1 MDSSQ
6 NLNIEP
12 NESLGPNNS
21 IINGN
26 IDQHM
31 QNINIPLPNRHDAQ
45 ITTTVQEVR
54 QIIKK
59 ENDISGINKIEEIDY
74 QLNSVPFKSLI
85 QDKTY
90 TSSPLNELNNNNVYK
105 ENTINPF
112 SKKEMTHEVNEVHYM
127 SNKKNENR
135 NENRFRS
142 QNNEKIINVFPT
154 GTFKIEV
161 IKSRPKSRKTINN
174 YNNIINN
181 KNNVLNLN
189 NVIKEE
195 NDHYKLLIKK
205 IASQLKKRRNPPTKG
220 IFYMTI
226 IKTETYLKKVRKIGK
241 SMKIKIRPPTHGFF
255 FNIIKKE
262 QYKLLVKRIAS
273 QLKKRIRFPTCKI
286 IKIYEPYRRLIKK
299 ISDQLKISRNKR
311 MMENNI
317 IHENNVKIINTSNNN
332 YEKIEI
338 DEEHKDSHGNMNVF
352 QGNKNT
358 IINNKVD
365 VDAISNN
372 ACKVIR
378 EGKVVKSYPSLS
390 KPGKN
395 VNIGMSFIH
404 KENNLKLS
412 EDKIRRNSLNEISD
426 NINSG
431 IDEELNNSRDLN
443 ISLSNIEVSKSN
455 NFIQDFDKFLNKRN
469 IKIINNFPVSLE
481 EKNKVIFK
489 QSNFWFLIFNYL
501 FYQSNCISLFTII
514 SILEQYFIW
523 CTDKNL
529 ENFYSI
535 KELIKEYINKYYTP
549 EMISQ
554 FLFMNQL
561 SSIDQIFQKYEI
573 SIKNNENNF
582 QEIKLNNI
590 NIDKKCQCELCTNNE
605 ACIKKVSDDNKKKI
619 RVIKNDFINY
629 LGLQNGE
636 KSTERTNDIY
646 NNEELFFK
654 GKSKKNVFSKS
665 KIVQS
670 ESTNLEYNNIIEKTN
685 KEEIYENDG
694 EKNYR
699 NISKKKE
706 RKKKDEIESDK
717 EKEDNDEED
726 KNKKKGKKRKKTKS
740 KNKNKEKEKKNK
752 KRDSSNS
759 DKIEEEEEE
768 KEKEKEKEKEEV
780 KSKTRSKSKS
790 RSKSKKKKKEKKSN
804 KNSEEVDS
812 DEKQKNE
819 GDETDD

>member
-1 MDSSQ
+1 MDTSQ

-12 NESLGPNNS
+12 NESLGPNS
-21 IINGN
+21 PIINGS
-26 IDQHM
+26 IEQHM

-45 ITTTVQEVR
+45 ITTTVHEVR

-59 ENDISGINKIEEIDY
+59 EKDIGGINKNEEIDY
-74 QLNSVPFKSLI
+74 QLNSIPFKSLI
-85 QDKTY
+85 HNKTY
-90 TSSPLNELNNNNVYK
+90 TSAPLNELNNNNSYK
-105 ENTINPF
+105 ENINPF
-112 SKKEMTHEVNEVHYM
+112 SKKEIAHEVNEVHYM
-127 SNKKNENR
+127 PNKKDENR
-135 NENRFRS
+135 NENRYRS
-142 QNNEKIINVFPT
+142 VNVLKY
-154 GTFKIEV
+154 GTFKIE
-161 IKSRPKSRKTINN
+161 IMKSRPKSRKTINN

-181 KNNVLNLN
+181 KNSFLNLN
-189 NVIKEE
+189 NIIKEK

-205 IASQLKKRRNPPTKG
+205 IASQLKKRLNPPTKG

-226 IKTETYLKKVRKIGK
+226 IKTETYLKKIKKIGNR
-241 SMKIKIRPPTHGFF
+241 MKIKVRPSTHGFF

-286 IKIYEPYRRLIKK
+286 IKIYEPYRLLIKK

-311 MMENNI
+311 MMENN
-317 IHENNVKIINTSNNN
+317 KILNNNN

-338 DEEHKDSHGNMNVF
+338 DEEKKDNQANMNAF
-352 QGNKNT
+352 QGNKNN

-365 VDAISNN
+365 VDDISNN

-378 EGKVVKSYPSLS
+378 EGKVVKSYSSLS

-395 VNIGMSFIH
+395 VSIEMPFIH

-412 EDKIRRNSLNEISD
+412 EDKRRRNSLNEISD

-431 IDEELNNSRDLN
+431 IDEELNTSRDLN
-443 ISLSNIEVSKSN
+443 ISLSNIKVSKT
-455 NFIQDFDKFLNKRN
+455 NFIQDFDIFLNKMN

-481 EKNKVIFK
+481 EKNKDIFK
-489 QSNFWFLIFNYL
+489 QSNFWFFIFNYL
-501 FYQSNCISLFTII
+501 FNQSNCISLFTII
-514 SILEQYFIW
+514 SILEKYFIW

-529 ENFYSI
+529 KNFYSI
-535 KELIKEYINKYYTP
+535 KEVIKEYINKYYTS

-554 FLFMNQL
+554 FLFMNKL

-573 SIKNNENNF
+573 SIKNNKNNF
-582 QEIKLNNI
+582 QEIKLNNV

-629 LGLQNGE
+629 LGFQNGE
-636 KSTERTNDIY
+636 KIIESTNDIY
-646 NNEELFFK
+646 TNEELFFK
-654 GKSKKNVFSKS
+654 GKSKKSGFSKS

-670 ESTNLEYNNIIEKTN
+670 ESTNLEYNILEKTN
-685 KEEIYENDG
+685 KEGVFENDV
-694 EKNYR
+694 ETNYR

-706 RKKKDEIESDK
+706 RKKKDEKNESESDK
-717 EKEDNDEED
+717 GKEENDEKD
-726 KNKKKGKKRKKTKS
+726 KNKKKEKKRKKTKS
-740 KNKNKEKEKKNK
+740 KNKNKEKKNK

-759 DKIEEEEEE
+759 DKIEEEEE
-768 KEKEKEKEKEEV
+768 KEKVKEKEEV

-790 RSKSKKKKKEKKSN
+790 KSKSKKKKKEKKSN
-804 KNSEEVDS
+804 KNPEKIDS
-812 DEKQKNE
+812 DEKPKDE
-819 GDETDD
+819 GDEIDD